1 MDRGTEAIRMN
12 PILDKL
18 TGRPRSLVDVADT
31 LERHIGD
38 GTDESRCKE
47 AMQALQRVRLHNP
60 TYYLRAAL
68 RELDYKAAPC
78 EVVRRVIRVLRKW
91 RHYSGT

>member
-1 MDRGTEAIRMN
+1 MN
-12 PILDKL
+12 PVLDQL
-18 TGRPRSLVDVADT
+18 SGPARSLADVADL

-38 GTDESRCKE
+38 GNDDKRCKE
-47 AMQALQRVRLHNP
+47 AIEALRTIRGWHP

-68 RELDYKAAPC
+68 RELDTASPPC
-78 EVVRRVIRVLRKW
+78 EAVRKVIRVLRKW

>member
-1 MDRGTEAIRMN
+1 LN

-18 TGRPRSLVDVADT
+18 TGPPRSLADVADL
-31 LERHIGD
+31 LESHVGD
-38 GTDESRCKE
+38 GSDDRRCEE
-47 AMQALQRVRLHNP
+47 AIEALRKIRGWHP

-68 RELDYKAAPC
+68 RELDGEASPC
-78 EVVRRVIRVLRKW
+78 QAVRNVIRVLRKW